1 MLARPRPTAYDRDHM
16 ATSIG
21 TPLRNAGWNALARA
35 YPELAAF
42 PEPLRSA
49 AREIR
54 ARAGETLFRLGSR
67 PRLMLF
73 VIQGEVRLVRRTSGG
88 ADVVLQRARSGFV
101 AEASLESAR
110 YHCDVEAVTESRLLG
125 VPRDLFREAL
135 DHDAAFR
142 EFWMRR
148 LAAEVRKLR
157 AQCERLS
164 LRGAA
169 DRITHYIEAEGRDG
183 RLELSQTRKAWAAEL
198 GLTHE
203 ALYRAL
209 AGLQRTGRVT
219 ASDRGNVLVLKAGR
233 RSH

>member
-1 MLARPRPTAYDRDHM
+1 MG
-16 ATSIG
+16 ATRTIPWSAL
-21 TPLRNAGWNALARA
+21 LRAHS
-35 YPELAAF
+35 ELAAF
-42 PEPLRSA
+42 PAQLRGA
-49 AREIR
+49 ARETR

-67 PRLMLF
+67 PRAMLF
-73 VIQGEVRLVRRTSGG
+73 VLEGEVRLVRRTAGG

-101 AEASLESAR
+101 AEASLESPR
-110 YHCDVEAVTESRLLG
+110 YHCDIEAVTESRLLEF
-125 VPRDLFREAL
+125 PRDLFRAAL
-135 DHDAAFR
+135 ERDALFR
-142 EFWMRR
+142 DFWMRR

-183 RLELSQTRKAWAAEL
+183 RLELRQTKKAWAAEL

-209 AGLQRTGRVT
+209 AGLQRAGRI
-219 ASDRGNVLVLKAGR
+219 AALDDGNVLVLRTKP
-233 RSH
+233 SHD

>member
-1 MLARPRPTAYDRDHM
+1 MRARSEKAW
-16 ATSIG
+16 S
-21 TPLRNAGWNALARA
+21 ALARA

-42 PEPLRSA
+42 PAQLRDA

-73 VIQGEVRLVRRTSGG
+73 VIGGEVRLVRRTARG

-101 AEASLESAR
+101 AEASLESPR
-110 YHCDVEAVTESRLLG
+110 YHCDIEAVTASRLLG
-125 VPRDLFREAL
+125 FPRELFREVL
-135 DHDAAFR
+135 GQDAGFR
-142 EFWMRR
+142 DFWMRR

-164 LRGAA
+164 LRSAA
-169 DRITHYIEAEGRDG
+169 DRIAHYIEAEGRDG
-183 RLELSQTRKAWAAEL
+183 RLELRQTKKAWAAEL

-209 AGLQRTGRVT
+209 ADLKRAGRIAVT
-219 ASDRGNVLVLKAGR
+219 AEGDVLVLRLGAR
-233 RSH
+233 